1 MLWGFCVLRLDEL
14 GVLQPESGMKQHP
27 LHLASCTHE
36 GGVPCRQAA
45 GPHIPSGLSKHKAL
59 EFGSGLSLPAGCIL
73 PALLAVCSHSREL
86 PAHTLT
92 APTPTRASEAAKNHD
107 SNGINPAGVQSA
119 RSPPDPVGDGE
130 GCGSSGPCSGAGGD
144 SSACRGSPHP
154 PLPAAFAAATVCLPF
169 VLASAL
175 FQHHLADLAPR
186 PRGTAKP
193 CGGGAGLSLLLLNK
207 PPCELRGGDKNK

>member
-1 MLWGFCVLRLDEL
+1 MLRLDEL

-107 SNGINPAGVQSA
+107 SNGINPAGVQSV

-130 GCGSSGPCSGAGGD
+130 GCGSSGPCSGAGGIHLHAGEAPVLLSPQHLLQRRFASRL
-144 SSACRGSPHP
+144 SSH
-154 PLPAAFAAATVCLPF
+154 LPF
-169 VLASAL
+169 SSTTS
-175 FQHHLADLAPR
+175 QIWH
-186 PRGTAKP
+186 RGPVAQP
-193 CGGGAGLSLLLLNK
+193 SRAGGGRAQPAPS
-207 PPCELRGGDKNK
+207 E